1 MAQHDSHPICP
12 TCQSDLTCREKLERF
27 CGESLALVTNDG
39 VITLYE
45 ETNTLVRL
53 LGALAQAAPL
63 AIAQYASE
71 IQGSPQWDYD
81 LSRLAEELAAETQRR
96 LELLR
101 KAGLIWQ
108 ERAEVKGS

>member
-1 MAQHDSHPICP
+1 MGPDPVP
-12 TCQSDLTCREKLERF
+12 
-27 CGESLALVTNDG
+27 NDAML
-39 VITLYE
+39 TLYE

-108 ERAEVKGS
+108 ERAEGKEG